1 MSTSTSTSRQ
11 QHQLQ
16 QQKQDNPENALE
28 EQKSPEVEAYQ
39 EGQEFDS
46 ERAARLQPHYGNQ
59 TVQDLLTKLNDVD
72 TALADLEL
80 TATQDIQE
88 EVEEDQELELE
99 DGWSSLVLEEA
110 VGIGTGATSGNPW
123 EFEVFY
129 GGDDDDSPA
138 ALRRKQRR
146 LKTQINEMQ
155 MPEPEAPRPP
165 PAAAAQMSN
174 SFPHH
179 GKEKRTGDSVYL
191 APDWPCSIQIRS
203 TTSL

>member
-1 MSTSTSTSRQ
+1 ME
-11 QHQLQ
+11 LFQ
-16 QQKQDNPENALE
+16 QQKQNLENALE

-99 DGWSSLVLEEA
+99 DELEFSGFGGGG
-110 VGIGTGATSGNPW
+110 GIGTGATSGNPW
-123 EFEVFY
+123 EFGF
-129 GGDDDDSPA
+129 
-138 ALRRKQRR
+138 LWRR
-146 LKTQINEMQ
+146 
-155 MPEPEAPRPP
+155 
-165 PAAAAQMSN
+165 
-174 SFPHH
+174 
-179 GKEKRTGDSVYL
+179 
-191 APDWPCSIQIRS
+191 
-203 TTSL
+203 